1 MGDPSPS
8 EEKEEFVWRFGYG
21 SNIGL
26 TTLQTKKNLT
36 PKRYLVGSIKG
47 WALYFQPGIPFV
59 EPGFAAIHPSDD
71 LDDADELHGSAFL
84 IPRSEAVGLDEQE
97 RSYHVLPSKF
107 VTYDG
112 EVVDGV
118 GLYVPKKYIDESGMV
133 RKDFAPGE
141 MKQGI
146 PSLRYLN
153 LLRNGAREAGLCE
166 KWIGKLDS
174 FQHYETPENIRNKTM
189 EWIEEFHKDIAR
201 KDDVWTM
208 ETLAKHDGSDPENFP
223 AHVCVMEYVV
233 KVGADAWIFPSWKG
247 HCVTRRNLI
256 HFAGGSVDKGDIFW
270 QDEGF
275 RPLPNI
281 ACCSEQEKEYLLQN
295 LETLLHRGGR
305 IVARLKEHLDDQQ
318 DPTIAERAYS

>member
-1 MGDPSPS
+1 M
-8 EEKEEFVWRFGYG
+8 
-21 SNIGL
+21 
-26 TTLQTKKNLT
+26 
-36 PKRYLVGSIKG
+36 
-47 WALYFQPGIPFV
+47 
-59 EPGFAAIHPSDD
+59 
-71 LDDADELHGSAFL
+71 
-84 IPRSEAVGLDEQE
+84 GLDEQE
-97 RSYHVLPSKF
+97 RAYHVLQSKF

-133 RKDFAPGE
+133 RKDLALGE

-174 FQHYETPENIRNKTM
+174 FQHYQTPEDIRSKTM
-189 EWIEEFHKDIAR
+189 EWIEESHTDAAR
-201 KDDVWTM
+201 KDNVWTM
-208 ETLAKHDGSDPENFP
+208 ETLAKHDGSDNENFP

-233 KVGADAWIFPSWKG
+233 KVGPDAWIFPSWKG

-256 HFAGGSVDKGDIFW
+256 HFAGGSVDKGDIRW
-270 QDEGF
+270 QDDGF

-281 ACCSEQEKEYLLQN
+281 ASCSEQEKEYLLQN

-318 DPTIAERAYS
+318 DPAIERAT

>member
-1 MGDPSPS
+1 MS
-8 EEKEEFVWRFGYG
+8 EEELVWRFGYG

-26 TTLQTKKNLT
+26 TTLQTKKNLR

-47 WALYFQPGIPFV
+47 WELYFQPGIPFV
-59 EPGFAAIHPSDD
+59 EPGFAAIHPSVDSQD
-71 LDDADELHGSAFL
+71 DELHGSAFL
-84 IPRSEAVGLDEQE
+84 IPLSEAVGLDEQE
-97 RSYHVLPSKF
+97 RAYHVLPSKF

-118 GLYVPKKYIDESGMV
+118 GLYVPKKYV
-133 RKDFAPGE
+133 GE
-141 MKQGI
+141 DGVIKKAIALEDTKQGI

-174 FQHYETPENIRNKTM
+174 FQHYQTPEDIRGKTM
-189 EWIEEFHKDIAR
+189 EWIEEFHTDTTR
-201 KDDVWTM
+201 KDNVWTM
-208 ETLAKHDGSDPENFP
+208 ETLSKHDGSEPENFP
-223 AHVCVMEYVV
+223 PHVCCMEYIV

-256 HFAGGSVDKGDIFW
+256 HFAGGSVDKGDIRW
-270 QDEGF
+270 QDDGF

-318 DPTIAERAYS
+318 DPTIERARS